1 MFNFRAFNQGKI
13 IGLLCVI
20 QCVTQCLSKLQCV
33 TQYTVPVKIGN
44 LGLPEAI
51 SPGVKGT
58 YCTFITSFDILAVLQ
73 QNTRRVNLYTLAKF
87 NMKILTNCV
96 EQVFTAW
103 GRPWL
108 CKIVFY
114 SVTTLWVVTKL
125 HVSTPSIH
133 KSVEQVCTA
142 RGRPW
147 SLTRVIWVLGFAP
160 WLPSWWQHRQC
171 LHTITLFSCWQIYM
185 LLVQAVNNWHS

>member
-58 YCTFITSFDILAVLQ
+58 YCTFITSFDILWLAVLQ
-73 QNTRRVNLYTLAKF
+73 QHRRRVNLYTLQIWYENTYKLCLQ
-87 NMKILTNCV
+87 NKCSLPRVVKDSILFCV
-96 EQVFTAW
+96 
-103 GRPWL
+103 
-108 CKIVFY
+108 I
-114 SVTTLWVVTKL
+114 LWVVTKSHL
-125 HVSTPSIH
+125 SITPSIYVQYTH
-133 KSVEQVCTA
+133 KCRTSVYCPGAAHDCV
-142 RGRPW
+142 R
-147 SLTRVIWVLGFAP
+147 
-160 WLPSWWQHRQC
+160 
-171 LHTITLFSCWQIYM
+171 
-185 LLVQAVNNWHS
+185 